1 MVDRRR
7 PSPADELAQRDVG
20 VARGCLGGCLL
31 LFLGLAALVIALAVI
46 GSVTGENSD
55 GEGSSRENVIE
66 RQAADYRAMVDR
78 YIACKNRSLR
88 LEQDFE
94 IFQRSLDMYQ
104 TNPTETNRNWYL
116 LARKS
121 VERQLEGC

>member
-1 MVDRRR
+1 MADRRK
-7 PSPADELAQRDVG
+7 PSPADVG
-20 VARGCLGGCLL
+20 VARGCAGGCLL
-31 LFLGLAALVIALAVI
+31 LFLGVFLGLMALVVI
-46 GSVTGENSD
+46 VSVTGENSD

-66 RQAADYRAMVDR
+66 RQATDYKAMVDQ

-94 IFQRSLDMYQ
+94 AFQRSLDMYQ
-104 TNPTETNRNWYL
+104 TSPTETNRNLYL

-121 VERQLEGC
+121 VELQLKEC